1 MVDVGAAIDAV
12 RRPMNPGLSPRVRGN
27 PAQVVF
33 DDPLSLHRVADNPS
47 DAFDEYPETV

>member
-33 DDPLSLHRVADNPS
+33 DFQEKHQIHASGSAPLKKPCFHR
-47 DAFDEYPETV
+47 